1 MRGLNLAL
9 VAACTLAVAA
19 PASAEPKQL
28 WELTGIKTPE
38 SAVADLTSGVIYVS
52 SIDGKPLDKD
62 GNGFISQVSLDG
74 RMIKADWITGLDG
87 PKGLALR
94 KGKLYVADIDQL
106 VEIDVKEGKIIKKY
120 PAAGAVFLNDVV
132 VSSDDKVFVSDTGTD
147 TIWQLADGKF
157 ESWLKNKALAGPN
170 GLLVQGDQLIVASFG
185 PMGEAGPT
193 GPGPLLSVGLADK
206 AIKPFADGKALGN
219 LDGLEALDATHF
231 LVTDYMAGG
240 LFTIDAETGKM
251 DKLLTLPTGSA
262 DFTYIAASKTVLI
275 PLMNDNK
282 LVAYKIE

>member
-1 MRGLNLAL
+1 MRVLKLAAL
-9 VAACTLAVAA
+9 AASSFAFAA
-19 PASAEPKQL
+19 TASAEPKQL
-28 WELTGIKTPE
+28 WELTGVKAPE

-74 RMIKADWITGLDG
+74 RMIKADWITGLDA

-106 VEIDVKEGKIIKKY
+106 VEIDVKEGKILKKY
-120 PAAGAVFLNDVV
+120 PAKDAKFLNDVAI
-132 VSSDDKVFVSDTGTD
+132 SSDDQVFVSDTGTD
-147 TIWQLADGKF
+147 TIWKLADGKF
-157 ESWLKNKALAGPN
+157 ESWLQNETLAGPN
-170 GLLVQGDQLIVASFG
+170 GLLVQGDQLIVAGFG
-185 PMGEAGPT
+185 KMGEVGPT
-193 GPGPLLSVGLADK
+193 GPGPLLSVALADK
-206 AIKPFADGKALGN
+206 TIKPFAEGKPLGN

-231 LVTDYMAGG
+231 LVTDYIAGG

-251 DKLLTLPTGSA
+251 DKLIPLPSGSA
-262 DFTYIAASKTVLI
+262 DLTYIPASKTVLI